1 VRNEDK
7 WVNDES
13 KEFAEKAIDI
23 ISNNSFRQFKQ
34 WKDANPDYTT
44 NEDKKQEYTLLMK
57 QLVGGSSDREM
68 DENLKKIFKNISKN
82 TQIDKEQTIQ
92 KHSKN

>member
-1 VRNEDK
+1 
-7 WVNDES
+7 
-13 KEFAEKAIDI
+13 
-23 ISNNSFRQFKQ
+23 
-34 WKDANPDYTT
+34 
-44 NEDKKQEYTLLMK
+44 MK

-68 DENLKKIFKNISKN
+68 EENLKKIFKNISKN